1 MMIYFIALLTN
12 TYLILKK
19 LLNTYGYIMILFDE
33 HKLIE
38 YNIFLEKNKIMEY
51 NVICP
56 NCNAEQKHLN
66 LEETEGSYVCSKC
79 GKQTTVDLEKIKKES
94 FKNETT
100 N

>member
-1 MMIYFIALLTN
+1 
-12 TYLILKK
+12 
-19 LLNTYGYIMILFDE
+19 
-33 HKLIE
+33 
-38 YNIFLEKNKIMEY
+38 MEY

-56 NCNAEQKHLN
+56 NCKAEQKHLN

-79 GKQTTVDLEKIKKES
+79 GKQTTIDLEKIKKES